1 METPCLCP
9 FEGHKYG
16 HSQKSGTAS
25 GIHRRRIIRLNQNGG
40 QGEEKFCEQF
50 FIIIPVRYYLPPLS
64 LFNKQSYELF
74 NEKKGASAGRLEYQ
88 KNITHLHFD

>member
-25 GIHRRRIIRLNQNGG
+25 GIHRQRIIRLNQMAAGAKKN
-40 QGEEKFCEQF
+40 FVNNF
-50 FIIIPVRYYLPPLS
+50 LL
-64 LFNKQSYELF
+64 LFL
-74 NEKKGASAGRLEYQ
+74 
-88 KNITHLHFD
+88 